1 MTRMAV
7 VTMLDNAIASR
18 PDRMCPGGGRG
29 RHGDGP
35 IVGRSLPETEPDW

>member
-29 RHGDGP
+29 RHGGWADRRP
-35 IVGRSLPETEPDW
+35 KSPRNRA